1 MGIPSYFSHIVREH
15 RKIIK
20 EYNANRMAIHN
31 LYMDCNSLI
40 YEAVRGIKYS
50 KNNYEF
56 LIIKEVCNKI
66 KSYIE
71 LLKPSEHVY
80 IAFDG
85 VAPVAKLQQQ
95 RNRRYKSRFQNK
107 LLKNLD
113 VETGDSWD
121 TVAITPGTKFMENL
135 GQTIENRFKNIKEFH
150 VKKIIVSTSKIHGE
164 GEHKIYQYIRD
175 HPTHHSN
182 TTTVIYGLDADLI
195 MLTLN
200 HLSIAPSM
208 YLFRETPH
216 FIKSIDKTLNPCQNY
231 VLDLPEFGRYLACEL
246 NDGNEPTTQQRYDR
260 IFDYIFLCFFL
271 GNDFL
276 PHFPALNIRTSGIDR
291 LLSVYRKTF
300 GKTNENLVK
309 GSKIIWKNVRKMLL
323 ELAKDERDMICAE
336 HRIRDRQSS
345 SLMHRKLEGEDGLL
359 AIPMIDRRKENY
371 INPYEKGWE
380 SRYYQTLF
388 DTHINDMRRKQ
399 ISINYLEG
407 LEWTLKYYT
416 TGCANWRWG
425 YKYDYPPLLSDLVK
439 YIPYFDTE
447 LVSNTDPGPINELV
461 QLSYVLPGDSLYLLP
476 PKIHDLLLKNNRN
489 WYSDHEFCWA
499 YCKYFWEAHAK
510 MPEIDI
516 EKLEQ
521 LVMSKTNK

>member
-1 MGIPSYFSHIVREH
+1 MGIPSYFSHIVRQH

-20 EYNANRMAIHN
+20 EYNSNRMAIHN

-40 YEAVRGIKYS
+40 YEAVREVKFT
-50 KNNYEF
+50 KNNYES
-56 LIIKEVCNKI
+56 LIIKEVCDKI
-66 KSYIE
+66 KSYIK
-71 LLKPSEHVY
+71 LLKPSDNVY

-107 LLKNLD
+107 IIKNLGI
-113 VETGDSWD
+113 ESNNLWD
-121 TVAITPGTKFMENL
+121 TVAITPGTQFMEKL
-135 GQTIENRFKNIKEFH
+135 GTSVENRFNNIKEFNI
-150 VKKIIVSTSKIHGE
+150 KKFIVSTAKSAGE
-164 GEHKIYQYIRD
+164 GEHKIYEYIRNNQKQ
-175 HPTHHSN
+175 HSDK
-182 TTTVIYGLDADLI
+182 TTVIYGLDADLI

-200 HLSIAPSM
+200 HLNIAPSM

-231 VLDLPEFGRYLACEL
+231 VLDLPEFCNYLAIDL
-246 NDGNEPTTQQRYDR
+246 NDGKLPNTDQKYNR

-276 PHFPALNIRTSGIDR
+276 PHFPALNIRTTGIDR
-291 LLSVYRKTF
+291 LLSVYRKTL
-300 GKTNENLVK
+300 GQSNENLVK

-336 HRIRDRQSS
+336 HRIRDKQSS
-345 SLMHRKLEGEDGLL
+345 SLMHRKLEGEESLL
-359 AIPMIDRRKENY
+359 ALPMIDRRKENY
-371 INPYEKGWE
+371 INPFESGWE

-388 DTHINDMRRKQ
+388 DTHVDDMRRRE

-416 TGCANWRWG
+416 TGCANWRWR

-447 LVSNTDPGPINELV
+447 LVSKTDSGPINELV
-461 QLSYVLPGDSLYLLP
+461 QLSYVLPGDSLNLLP
-476 PKIHDLLLKNNRN
+476 PKIHELLLKNNKN
-489 WYSDHEFCWA
+489 WYLDHEFCWA

-516 EKLEQ
+516 DKLEQ
-521 LVMSKTNK
+521 LVMSKINK